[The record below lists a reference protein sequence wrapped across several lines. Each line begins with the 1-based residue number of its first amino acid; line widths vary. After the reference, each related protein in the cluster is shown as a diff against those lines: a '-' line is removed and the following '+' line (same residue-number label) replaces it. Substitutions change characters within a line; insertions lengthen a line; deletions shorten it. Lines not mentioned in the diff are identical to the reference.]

1 MAAKIAKVVV
11 AAGHGGSDP
20 GAVAAGKF
28 KESVMAL
35 VVVKAVNTELK
46 KYKNINIRMARTSD
60 INQSITK
67 KVNIANDFDAD
78 LALDIHFNAGG
89 GDGAE
94 VWATYAG
101 GYGTTLGNNILA
113 EFEKIGQ
120 NSRGVKYKT
129 ENGKDYFGFIRM
141 TDMPAVI
148 VECGFIDN
156 AKDRKLF
163 DTVKEQQELG
173 VAIAKGIIK
182 TLKQMGFE
190 NAGELKSTAKKKYS
204 GVFPK
209 LPSRGYFKSGD
220 SGTQV
225 KRLQKFLNWAVNA
238 GLKVDGD
245 LGSKT
250 IAAVKKFQKAY
261 GLTQDGKFGKKSL
274 AKAKKIKK

>member
-1 MAAKIAKVVV
+1 MAKEIANVLV

-35 VVVKAVNTELK
+35 VVAKAVNTELS
-46 KYKNINIRMARTSD
+46 KYKNINIRLARTSD
-60 INQSITK
+60 INQSITT
-67 KVNIANDFDAD
+67 KVNIANNMDAD
-78 LALDIHFNAGG
+78 VALDIHFNAGG
-89 GDGAE
+89 GNGGE

-141 TDMPAVI
+141 TKMPAVI

-156 AKDRKLF
+156 ATDRKLF
-163 DTVKEQQELG
+163 DTVKEQQEMG
-173 VAIAKGIIK
+173 VAIAKAIIK
-182 TLKQMGFE
+182 TLEQMGFD
-190 NAGELKSTAKKKYS
+190 NAGELKSVAKKKYS

-225 KRLQKFLNWAVNA
+225 KNLQKLLNWAIDA

-245 LGSKT
+245 CGAKT

-261 GLTQDGKFGKKSL
+261 DLEVDGKFGKNTL
-274 AKAKKIKK
+274 AKAKTIKK